1 MSVDVLEGKVAFQN
15 LEDHEFYQGQ
25 STGKYSIVLSLDEKT
40 SNKLLD
46 KGVKLREYE
55 GVKQRK
61 FSTKYKVPV
70 FNSDGTPFLGELG
83 RGSKVRVMY
92 TEGNEHPIHGTST
105 YLNKV
110 KVIELNEIESS
121 GDF

>member
-25 STGKYSIVLSLDEKT
+25 STGKYSIVLQLDEKT

-46 KGVKLREYE
+46 KGVKLKEYE

-70 FNSDGTPFLGELG
+70 FNNDGTPFLGELG

-92 TEGNEHPIHGTST
+92 TEGNEHPVHGTST

>member
-1 MSVDVLEGKVAFQN
+1 MSVDILEGKVAFQN

-46 KGVKLREYE
+46 KGVKLSEYD

-70 FNSDGTPFLGELG
+70 FNNDGTPFLGELG

-92 TEGNEHPIHGTST
+92 TEGNEHPVHGTST

>member
-1 MSVDVLEGKVAFQN
+1 MSVDILEGKVAFMN
-15 LEDHEFYQGQ
+15 LEEPEFYQGQ

-46 KGVKLREYE
+46 IGVKLKEYE
-55 GVKQRK
+55 GIKQRK

-70 FNSDGTPFLGELG
+70 FNADGTPFEGEIP

-92 TEGNEHPIHGTST
+92 TEGNEHPVHGTAT

-110 KVIELNEIESS
+110 KVIELNEQLGD

>member
-1 MSVDVLEGKVAFQN
+1 
-15 LEDHEFYQGQ
+15 
-25 STGKYSIVLSLDEKT
+25 
-40 SNKLLD
+40 
-46 KGVKLREYE
+46 
-55 GVKQRK
+55 
-61 FSTKYKVPV
+61 
-70 FNSDGTPFLGELG
+70 LGELG

-110 KVIELNEIESS
+110 KVIELNEIESN